1 MKMLTKLLALVGLV
15 MSLSL
20 VGRAADATDAPS
32 TAAAVA
38 TTNAAPS
45 GPVADPLGYPPG
57 LNAGN
62 EQDLQWPIP
71 AATLANL
78 AMTNPP
84 TPLYAKPTMD
94 ELIQNVAHNKVSINV
109 VWTLVTGYLVMFMQ
123 AGFALVETGLCRA
136 KSAAHVMGM
145 NFMIYALGMLGFYVC
160 GFALMFGGY
169 YQGPVPIGWE
179 PALGQ
184 GLQLLNKEFY
194 VHLFGHDHGI
204 FGYTGFFLGNNVLDT
219 AVFTLFLFQMVFMDT
234 TATIPTGAMAERW
247 NFSNFVIYGFWVGAL
262 PSAIFGNWVWGGGWL
277 AQLGF
282 NFGLGHGH
290 VDFAG
295 SSVVHMCGGMIAI
308 AGAIVIGARVG
319 KFGPDGKP
327 RPIPGHNIVYVILG
341 TFILA
346 FGWFGFNPGSTLA
359 GTDNHISIVAV
370 NTMLASA
377 TGALATYIVMM
388 IKFGKPDPSMLCNGM
403 LAGLVAITA
412 PCAFV
417 NSTGACIIG
426 AVSGVLVVFAVL
438 FVEGTL
444 KLDDPVGAISV
455 HGVNGAWGVLS
466 VGLLSNGSYG
476 AGWNGVHKLLK
487 DGVVKVI
494 INDGPASVADY
505 NKLTGDGWVDQGVTG
520 LFGSVFGAGYNDSS
534 QFVAQVI
541 GTLTCI
547 VFVTAFSFIW
557 FKVSNLIIPIR
568 SKREDEIAGL
578 DLPEMGVEC
587 YPDYQLTDKS
597 SPPAH

>member
-1 MKMLTKLLALVGLV
+1 MLTKLLALVGLV

-20 VGRAADATDAPS
+20 VGRAADETNAP
-32 TAAAVA
+32 AAAAAA

-62 EQDLQWPIP
+62 EQDLQWPVP
-71 AATLANL
+71 AATFANL

-160 GFALMFGGY
+160 GFAIMFGGY
-169 YQGPVPIGWE
+169 YQGPVAIGWE

-184 GLQLLNKEFY
+184 GLQLLNKEFS
-194 VHLFGHDHGI
+194 VELFGHSHGL

-262 PSAIFGNWVWGGGWL
+262 PYAIFGNWVWGGGWL
-277 AQLGF
+277 AQLGY

-308 AGAIVIGARVG
+308 AGAIVIGARIG

-377 TGALATYIVMM
+377 TGALATYIVMV

-417 NSTGACIIG
+417 NSAGACIIG
-426 AVSGVLVVFAVL
+426 AVAGVLVVFAVC
-438 FVEGTL
+438 FVEGTM

-466 VGLLSNGSYG
+466 VGLLANGSYG

-487 DGVVKVI
+487 DGVIKVI
-494 INDGPASVADY
+494 INDGPASVAEY

-520 LFGSVFGAGYNDSS
+520 LFGPLFNAGYSDSS
-534 QFVAQVI
+534 QLVAQVI
-541 GTLTCI
+541 GTLTCL
-547 VFVTAFSFIW
+547 VFVTTFSFIW
-557 FKVSNLIIPIR
+557 FKLSNLIIPIR

>member
-20 VGRAADATDAPS
+20 VSRAEDATNAPA
-32 TAAAVA
+32 AAAVA
-38 TTNAAPS
+38 TTNAAPA

-57 LNAGN
+57 LNSGN
-62 EQDLQWPIP
+62 EQDLQWPVP
-71 AATLANL
+71 AATFANL
-78 AMTNPP
+78 GMTNPP
-84 TPLYAKPTMD
+84 TPLYAKPTTD

-109 VWTLVTGYLVMFMQ
+109 MWTLVTGYLVMFMQ

-136 KSAAHVMGM
+136 KSAAHVMAM

-179 PALGQ
+179 PTLGQ
-184 GLQLLNKEFY
+184 GLQLLNKEYY
-194 VHLFGHDHGI
+194 VHLFGHDNGI

-262 PSAIFGNWVWGGGWL
+262 PYAIFGNWVWGGGWL
-277 AQLGF
+277 AQLGY

-327 RPIPGHNIVYVILG
+327 RPIPGHNIVFVILG

-377 TGALATYIVMM
+377 TGALATYIVMVV
-388 IKFGKPDPSMLCNGM
+388 KFGKPDPSMLCNGM

-417 NSTGACIIG
+417 NSAGACLIG
-426 AVSGVLVVFAVL
+426 AVAGVLVVFAVF
-438 FVEGTL
+438 FVEGTM

-487 DGVVKVI
+487 DGVIKIV

-520 LFGSVFGAGYNDSS
+520 LFGSVFGAAYNDSS

-541 GTLTCI
+541 GTLTCL